1 MSATWSI
8 AIGIFAALAFTP
20 LITRALA
27 RVFPARG
34 GDFLEKAGGAVEETT
49 AHAVDED
56 TRRRAQYRAA
66 PPRELK
72 PAALD
77 RAGDLHGPNGE
88 PRKV

>member
-1 MSATWSI
+1 M
-8 AIGIFAALAFTP
+8 
-20 LITRALA
+20 
-27 RVFPARG
+27 
-34 GDFLEKAGGAVEETT
+34 EEAGGAIEEAA

-56 TRRRAQYRAA
+56 TRRRAQHRAA
-66 PPRELK
+66 SPRELK